1 MRPLVTLAIIILGL
15 VAALIAGERWSDASY
30 TPQLAL
36 DLEGGT
42 EVILEPVATTGEAVT
57 SEAINQAIDII
68 RQRVDASGVAE
79 AEISS
84 QGGNNIVV
92 ALPGTPTEETLK
104 LVKESAQLVFRPV
117 LVVAAPGPYDPSAVT
132 PPVDGDGA
140 VVDGGATEEPA
151 TEDEASEEGAAD
163 DEATGAGDQVSKA
176 AADEGDD
183 ATTEPEAPAGDVV
196 PTDASDFAWLTDDL
210 VTQLNDLDCTDPAN
224 LVGGASRVGDP
235 EVGLV
240 TCAVDGS
247 AKYALG
253 PVEIEGDMVSS
264 ANSSLRVTAQ
274 GAITN
279 ERVVNLEFN
288 SEGTGIFADTTE
300 RLLSLESPRDQFA
313 IVLDGLVISAPQV
326 NGIIPDGGAEISGG
340 FTTAEANTLARQLNF
355 GSLPLTFEVRSE
367 EQISA
372 TLGEE
377 QLQRG
382 LLAGLIGLLL
392 VALYSLAQYRALGL
406 VTIAS
411 LVVAAALAYL
421 SITTLSWL
429 QGYRL
434 SLPGV
439 AALIVAIG
447 ITADSFIVYFERI
460 KDELREGRSLDAAVA
475 TGWSRAKRTILASD
489 AVSFLAAVVLYFL
502 AVGGVRGFAF
512 TLGLTTLIDLV
523 VVFLF
528 THPLMLVLS
537 RRRFFAQGH
546 RLSGLD
552 PVLLGA
558 RSRYVGRGKVR
569 EPGPGGP
576 VELTPAGAEPVAA
589 GARTTIAE
597 RKAAQRGA
605 ASGSAQTE
613 GKDA

>member
-1 MRPLVTLAIIILGL
+1 MRPLVTLAIILIGL
-15 VAALIAGERWSDASY
+15 VAALFAGERWSDASL

-42 EVILEPVATTGEAVT
+42 EVILEPVATDGADVT
-57 SEAINQAIDII
+57 DDAINQAIDII
-68 RQRVDASGVAE
+68 RQRIDASGVAE

-92 ALPGTPTEETLK
+92 ALPGTPSAETLE

-117 LVVAAPGPYDPSAVT
+117 LVVTAPGPYDPDAATQDPAGDAS
-132 PPVDGDGA
+132 VDE
-140 VVDGGATEEPA
+140 GATEE
-151 TEDEASEEGAAD
+151 GD
-163 DEATGAGDQVSKA
+163 DAGDQVSKT
-176 AADEGDD
+176 AADEDD
-183 ATTEPEAPAGDVV
+183 ATTEPDAPADDTAT
-196 PTDASDFAWLTDDL
+196 PTDPSDFAWLTDEL
-210 VTQLNDLDCTDPAN
+210 TTQLNDLDCTDPAN
-224 LVGGASRVGDP
+224 LVGGASMVGDP
-235 EVGLV
+235 DAGFV
-240 TCAVDGS
+240 TCAVDGT

-253 PVEIEGDMVSS
+253 PVEISGDMVSG
-264 ANSSLRVTAQ
+264 ASSGLRVTAQ

-279 ERVVNLEFN
+279 ERVVNIEFGT
-288 SEGTGIFADTTE
+288 EGTDRFADTTE
-300 RLLSLESPRDQFA
+300 RLLSLESPRNQFA

-326 NGIIPDGGAEISGG
+326 NSVIPNGKAEISGS
-340 FTTAEANTLARQLNF
+340 FTTAEANTLSRQLNF
-355 GSLPLTFEVRSE
+355 GSLPLTFEVKSE

-382 LLAGLIGLLL
+382 LLAGLIGLVL
-392 VALYSLAQYRALGL
+392 VALYSLAQYRFLGT

-411 LVVAAALAYL
+411 LLVAAALAYL

-460 KDELREGRSLDAAVA
+460 KDELREGRTLEAAVA

-489 AVSFLAAVVLYFL
+489 AVSFLAAIVLYFL

-512 TLGLTTLIDLV
+512 TLGLTTLIDLI

-528 THPLMLVLS
+528 THPLMLVLA
-537 RRRFFAQGH
+537 RRRFFAEGH
-546 RLSGLD
+546 RFSGLD
-552 PVLLGA
+552 PTLLGA
-558 RSRYVGRGKVR
+558 RRRYVGRGRVVDSVTEKAV
-569 EPGPGGP
+569 PQP
-576 VELTPAGAEPVAA
+576 EPVPAVA
-589 GARTTIAE
+589 GERMTIAE
-597 RKAAQRGA
+597 RKAAQRA
-605 ASGSAQTE
+605 AAGEQPQAE

>member
-1 MRPLVTLAIIILGL
+1 MRPLVTLAIIIFGL
-15 VAALIAGERWSDASY
+15 MAALIAGDRWSDASL

-42 EVILEPVATTGEAVT
+42 EVILEPVSTTGEEVT
-57 SEAINQAIDII
+57 SQAINQAIDII

-92 ALPGTPTEETLK
+92 ALPGTPSEETLE

-117 LVVAAPGPYDPSAVT
+117 LVVADPAPYDPTAAT
-132 PPVDGDGA
+132 EPDAGADGA
-140 VVDGGATEEPA
+140 VVDDGATEDG
-151 TEDEASEEGAAD
+151 TEDGDAAD
-163 DEATGAGDQVSKA
+163 EGDGAGDQVSKA

-183 ATTEPEAPAGDVV
+183 ATAEPEAPAAD
-196 PTDASDFAWLTDDL
+196 DAAPADPSDLAWLTEDL
-210 VTQLNDLDCTDPAN
+210 VTQLNELDCTDPKN

-235 EVGLV
+235 AVGFV
-240 TCAVDGS
+240 TCSVDGG

-253 PVEIEGDMVSS
+253 PVEIDGDLVSS
-264 ANSSLRVTAQ
+264 ASSGLKVTSQ

-288 SEGTGIFADTTE
+288 SKGTGIFADTTE
-300 RLLSLESPRDQFA
+300 RLLSLESPRNQFA

-326 NGIIPDGGAEISGG
+326 NSVIPDGGAEISGG

-355 GSLPLTFEVRSE
+355 GSLPLTFDVRSE

-372 TLGEE
+372 TLGDE

-382 LLAGLIGLLL
+382 LLAGLIGLIL

-411 LVVAAALAYL
+411 LIVAAALAYL

-460 KDELREGRSLDAAVA
+460 KDELREGRALDAAVT

-528 THPLMLVLS
+528 THPLMLVLA

-546 RLSGLD
+546 RFSGLD
-552 PVLLGA
+552 PALLGA

-569 EPGPGGP
+569 D
-576 VELTPAGAEPVAA
+576 TAAATSAEPAPADAEAVVA
-589 GARTTIAE
+589 GARMTIAE

-605 ASGSAQTE
+605 AGENAQVE